1 MLPTEG
7 RAPIWARRWVE
18 ATELSGVPG
27 SQEPPKSR
35 LPQARDH
42 PHDFPTFAAIATMF
56 MSAFPVFGP
65 RFLFPPNRSGA
76 GKGRY
81 GKCRERIIKSSAT
94 RTTPRVA
101 PAAICGRSRARVQ
114 YPHPPQRCSPTWS
127 TTTFPRLL
135 TRMCIASAGSAGR
148 PRGCG
153 DHVGRTTRAAPVR
166 QHRAADRAEDRIDKC
181 RRSRGC
187 VPARWT

>member
-94 RTTPRVA
+94 RTTPRRTGRDLRPLASARAIPASATAVLTHVVNYDVPSA
-101 PAAICGRSRARVQ
+101 PDAYVHRIGRVGGSAARVWRSRW
-114 YPHPPQRCSPTWS
+114 PNHPSS
-127 TTTFPRLL
+127 
-135 TRMCIASAGSAGR
+135 ASSATSSG
-148 PRGCG
+148 
-153 DHVGRTTRAAPVR
+153 
-166 QHRAADRAEDRIDKC
+166 
-181 RRSRGC
+181 
-187 VPARWT
+187 